1 MLYRI
6 DGKMVATSIREATE
20 KDFDLVFPIKL
31 ESKEEERKEN
41 KSLLPVKNVKDNYA
55 EYLKLDLKGEWRG
68 VFIALDGNKAVGIV
82 VGKIYRSLRVS
93 GYERRGSISN
103 LYVQDEYRQHGIGQH
118 LMDALM
124 EWFEKKKVKGL
135 TLSIYPENQVA
146 EAIYSNM
153 GFKPFCKMMYKK
165 MEDEGE

>member
-6 DGKMVATSIREATE
+6 DGKMAGISIREVTE
-20 KDFDLVFPIKL
+20 KDFDLVFSIKL

-41 KSLLPVKNVKDNYA
+41 KSLKPVKEVQDHYS
-55 EYLKLDLKGEWRG
+55 EYLKRDLKGEWRA
-68 VFIALDGNKAVGIV
+68 VFVAFDGDKAVGIV
-82 VGKIYRSLRVS
+82 VGKIYRSLKVS

-103 LYVQDEYRQHGIGQH
+103 LYVQDDYRMHGIGKQ

-124 EWFEKKKVKGL
+124 DWFEAKKVKGL

-146 EAIYSNM
+146 EAIYRNM